1 MTSPVRRKLEQL
13 VAQSPIVDE
22 QIPDKWSAFREIEL
36 IDFPLTFSFRHSFG
50 KVSRFFIEL
59 ENKRLMGTCCPCCDS
74 IWMPPR
80 VICPEDQ
87 KVTNWIELPGHGTLE
102 AFSRSAYSL
111 GSDSGTESL
120 VLGYIK
126 LRGARTAMLQQLR
139 NVSDGDNLA
148 IGMPLKVR
156 WTNGQVDHP
165 MELFWFEPDL

>member
-1 MTSPVRRKLEQL
+1 MTSLVKRKLEQL
-13 VAQSPIVDE
+13 VVEAPVVDKK
-22 QIPDKWSAFREIEL
+22 IPDKWSAFREVEL
-36 IDFPLTFSFRHSFG
+36 IDFPLSFSFRHSFG

-59 ENKRLMGTCCPCCDS
+59 ENKRLMGTRCPLCDS
-74 IWMPPR
+74 IWVPPR
-80 VICPEDQ
+80 AICPEDH
-87 KVTNWIELPGHGTLE
+87 KVTNWIELPSHGTLE

-111 GSDSGTESL
+111 GSDSGTASL

-148 IGMPLKVR
+148 IGMPFKVV
-156 WTNGQVDHP
+156 WADEPVGHP